1 MARKAP
7 SKVTA
12 KAVGGED
19 KPAAKGRKAKA
30 EAKENSKG
38 DWERFPKP
46 DPKQVALAI
55 NMRFGNNGPILR
67 PASEAWN
74 AFDLRRPNGISS
86 IDIATGGGLPAGG
99 VCQIDGPEST
109 GKNYLLY
116 RYFAEV
122 QRHYGKR
129 SCLAMACFENFV
141 DKHFAQMCGVKVQM
155 STYDIE
161 VTQRARKLRG
171 EEPLTKAEIKEAME
185 CPGMGDFHIFEGPAE
200 NVLDGIVYAAEH
212 NIYQIIGI
220 DSWDMMLTAPED
232 TANLDETPQVASPA
246 MLQTKWSKKIL
257 DALNPIFRCPECA
270 RAPLEKKVTDGTKLN
285 YKYVCPDC
293 GWKGLEPHAE
303 VNETTVIAI
312 RQSRAKL
319 DLGGGKTYGRKFDSK
334 GAYALQHVNLIR
346 LSLYPGSSI
355 KLKDEKIGKEVN
367 WEITK
372 GKAGTHEGAA
382 GSFSLYFNPLEV
394 DTAGDLLAQCLKHG
408 VIEKKEG
415 ARYVIPEIEMEPV
428 HGEDKMLSLI
438 ESEPE
443 LTKTLKELLNVHSG
457 LAHVRLV

>member
-1 MARKAP
+1 
-7 SKVTA
+7 
-12 KAVGGED
+12 
-19 KPAAKGRKAKA
+19 
-30 EAKENSKG
+30 
-38 DWERFPKP
+38 
-46 DPKQVALAI
+46 
-55 NMRFGNNGPILR
+55 
-67 PASEAWN
+67 
-74 AFDLRRPNGISS
+74 
-86 IDIATGGGLPAGG
+86 
-99 VCQIDGPEST
+99 
-109 GKNYLLY
+109 
-116 RYFAEV
+116 
-122 QRHYGKR
+122 
-129 SCLAMACFENFV
+129 
-141 DKHFAQMCGVKVQM
+141 MCGVKVQM
-155 STYDIE
+155 SKYDID

-185 CPGMGDFHIFEGPAE
+185 CPGVGEFHIFEGPAE
-200 NVLDGIVYAAEH
+200 NVLDGIVYAVEH

-270 RAPLEKKVTDGTKLN
+270 RAPLEKKITDGTKLN
-285 YKYVCPDC
+285 YKYLCPEC
-293 GWKGLEPHAE
+293 GWKGLDPHAE
-303 VNETTVIAI
+303 VNETTIIAI

-372 GKAGTHEGAA
+372 GKAGTHEGAT

-394 DTAGDLLAQCLKHG
+394 DTAGDLLVQCLKHS
-408 VIEKKEG
+408 VIVKKEG
-415 ARYVIPEIEMEPV
+415 ARYEVPEIEMDTV
-428 HGEDKMLSLI
+428 HGEDKMLTLI
-438 ESEPE
+438 ENEPG
-443 LTKTLKELLNVHSG
+443 LTGTLKELLNVHAG